1 VSNAVDREF
10 RLALWKLHIL
20 HHAAKHPVYGLWMLQ
35 ELDEHGH
42 RLSPGT
48 LYPILARME
57 GRGWLRRDG
66 DATHARARQAFHIT
80 RAGRRVLE
88 DLRGEVAELYEEV
101 VCGREPQMPEPAAD
115 QRASGRKRRSGVP
128 KRRNKTKSG
137 LPLL

>member
-20 HHAAKHPVYGLWMLQ
+20 HHAARHPVYGLWMLQ
-35 ELDEHGH
+35 ELAEHGH

-57 GRGWLRRDG
+57 SRGWLRRDRN
-66 DATHARARQAFHIT
+66 ATHARARQAFRIT

-88 DLRGEVAELYEEV
+88 NLRSEVAELYEEV
-101 VCGREPQMPEPAAD
+101 VCGREPQMPEPGAG
-115 QRASGRKRRSGVP
+115 QRATGRKRRLG
-128 KRRNKTKSG
+128 RTRTKERSS
-137 LPLL
+137 